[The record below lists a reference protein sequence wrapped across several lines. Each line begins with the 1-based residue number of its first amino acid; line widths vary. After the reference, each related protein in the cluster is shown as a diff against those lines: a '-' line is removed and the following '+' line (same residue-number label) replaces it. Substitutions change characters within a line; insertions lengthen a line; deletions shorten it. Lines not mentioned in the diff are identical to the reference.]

1 MNKLASILLALLSL
15 AGLTLAGCHELGHVD
30 GLGDYGSSSSDMVGE
45 VQHVDTR
52 AREIEI
58 RTDSGRTSV
67 VRYDNNTQV
76 EYRQRNY
83 SVDNLERGDYVAARV
98 QQDRDGRPFTNSIT
112 VKESVQDRGYSGGGR
127 GRLDRAEGRVEY
139 VDARRGTFEIRD
151 QRNRLVVV
159 SVAFNAP
166 RAVTDQFNRLRN
178 GDYVRIEGRSVNADR
193 FELENFL

>member
-1 MNKLASILLALLSL
+1 MKLATRLFGFLTLAAL
-15 AGLTLAGCHELGHVD
+15 ALAGCHELGHVD
-30 GLGDYGSSSSDMVGE
+30 GLGDYGSSSSDLVGE
-45 VQHVDTR
+45 VQYVDTR

-67 VRYDNNTQV
+67 VCYDNNTQV
-76 EYRQRNY
+76 TYRQRNY
-83 SVDNLERGDYVAARV
+83 AVDNLERGDYVAARV
-98 QQDRDGRPFTNSIT
+98 QQDSDGRPVANSIT
-112 VKESVQDRGYSGGGR
+112 VRESVQDRGQSGGGR

-139 VDARRGTFEIRD
+139 VDARRGSFEIRD
-151 QRNRLVVV
+151 QRNRLIVV
-159 SVAFNAP
+159 SVDFNAP